1 MKMNKFL
8 LLSFSALLLTAC
20 GGETQ
25 TTTTKTDSVVVET
38 TPEFETREFLKEAG
52 DCKNTE
58 ENACLHIAFTYPE
71 FVKGNPAFLKMI
83 NQEIISF
90 FTGFM
95 QYNESGGDTT
105 LEIAANSMIAEWQ
118 DFQKEM
124 PDASLGWYVE
134 GNASV
139 VMLNPKLLSLSM
151 SVDAFTGGAHP
162 NATIVMK
169 IFNLQTNQAFK
180 LEEIVSDVNGLTKIA
195 EGIFRQQ
202 LEIPAD
208 ASLEEQGFE
217 FENNTFALNDN
228 YMCSP
233 EGLVFIY
240 NTYEIAPYAAGST
253 EIVIPWNKI
262 EKILTPAFR
271 EARGDV
277 QAAL

>member
-8 LLSFSALLLTAC
+8 LFGFAALLLSSC
-20 GGETQ
+20 GGEQQ
-25 TTTTKTDSVVVET
+25 TPADQKDSVVVAT
-38 TPEFETREFLKEAG
+38 APEYEKREFLKEAG

-58 ENACLHIAFTYPE
+58 ENACLHIAFNYPE

-105 LEIAANSMIAEWQ
+105 LDIAANSMIAEWQ

-124 PDASLGWYVE
+124 PEASLGWYVE

-139 VMLNPKLLSLSM
+139 VMCNPKLVSLSM

-162 NATIVMK
+162 NSTFVMK
-169 IFNLQTNQAFK
+169 IFNLQNNQAFK
-180 LEEIVSDVNGLTKIA
+180 LEEMVSDVVGLTKIA
-195 EGIFRQQ
+195 EGIFRTQ

-228 YMCSP
+228 YMCTP
-233 EGLVFIY
+233 EGLVFLY
-240 NTYEIAPYAAGST
+240 NTYEIAPYAAGIT
-253 EIVIPWNKI
+253 EILIPWNKI
-262 EKILTPAFR
+262 EKILTPTFR
-271 EARGDV
+271 EARGEV
-277 QAAL
+277 QSAL